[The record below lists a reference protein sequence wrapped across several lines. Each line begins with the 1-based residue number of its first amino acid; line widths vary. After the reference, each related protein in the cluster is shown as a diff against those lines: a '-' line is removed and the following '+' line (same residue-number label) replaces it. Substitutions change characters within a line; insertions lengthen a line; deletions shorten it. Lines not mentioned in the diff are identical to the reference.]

1 MCVFLFLII
10 IIIIIVIYF
19 FLWISAE
26 KFRDEQKK
34 LWRSTRAERWNEE
47 KKKTVGLRNRMTK
60 AIFDLDYPFWQ
71 LSKNQRIYPK
81 YRKKCCLKPTFK
93 CIFHIRCAL
102 IKQSDILGVSML
114 FRQATKNWA
123 NKKKK
128 HQKQNN
134 QHKNRNQK
142 NVFIEDC
149 TFVAAAA
156 KFIIS
161 FT

>member
-10 IIIIIVIYF
+10 IIIIIVINF
-19 FLWISAE
+19 FVN
-26 KFRDEQKK
+26 FRRKIPGWTK
-34 LWRSTRAERWNEE
+34 TLWRSTRAERWNEERE

-123 NKKKK
+123 NKKKETPETK
-128 HQKQNN
+128 QPTQKQESKECF
-134 QHKNRNQK
+134 HWGLH
-142 NVFIEDC
+142 IC
-149 TFVAAAA
+149 CGCC
-156 KFIIS
+156 
-161 FT
+161 